1 MGIVNCP
8 LPPHSTAAAAPIQR
22 GRVRRGLASDHRV
35 AGDGQSD
42 DSRPATI
49 FMFMIIMIIFLGGS
63 VAPSLSD
70 RPMRVLRDSKHKSS
84 ARCTLAATI
93 LWRWTLLFLATSH
106 VLPIA
111 QFKDSWLMLSFS
123 PHLISLRTHESSTRG
138 RTTEM
143 ELLPL
148 GNAAANY
155 PISSESNRSTSA
167 TDLSQ

>member
-1 MGIVNCP
+1 MANRTILGR
-8 LPPHSTAAAAPIQR
+8 PPF
-22 GRVRRGLASDHRV
+22 LCLWLLWL
-35 AGDGQSD
+35 
-42 DSRPATI
+42 
-49 FMFMIIMIIFLGGS
+49 FLLGGS

-155 PISSESNRSTSA
+155 PISSESNRSASA
-167 TDLSQ
+167 TDLSQWHRAHDCVSLVTGKKRINFLHCKK